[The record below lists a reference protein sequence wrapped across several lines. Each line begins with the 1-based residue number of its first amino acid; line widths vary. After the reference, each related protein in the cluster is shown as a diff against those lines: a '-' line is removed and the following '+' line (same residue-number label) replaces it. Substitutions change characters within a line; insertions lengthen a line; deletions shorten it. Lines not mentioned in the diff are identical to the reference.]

1 MPSLTRTL
9 AAGIVGGLVASAAMD
24 VFQRMAS
31 SAFGQSGSNDDPATV
46 KAADGAKRLVTGD
59 PVTQKHRETAG
70 GVVHYVTGAAL
81 GAGYAL
87 AARRWPETT
96 AGFGLAYG
104 IGVATLLDEAAVPA
118 LGWGPAPTDTPA
130 STHAYGLA
138 SHAVFGL
145 ALEGTRRGMIA
156 VQAPADGRR
165 D

>member
-9 AAGIVGGLVASAAMD
+9 VAGIAGGLVASAAMD
-24 VFQRMAS
+24 MFQRVAA

-46 KAADGAKRLVTGD
+46 KAADSAKRLVTGD
-59 PVTQKHRETAG
+59 AVTQKHRETAG
-70 GVVHYVTGAAL
+70 SVVHYITGAAL

-104 IGVATLLDEAAVPA
+104 VTIATLLDDAAVPA
-118 LGWGPAPTDTPA
+118 LGWGPSPTETPA

-145 ALEGTRRGMIA
+145 ALEGTRRGVEAML
-156 VQAPADGRR
+156 D
-165 D
+165 

>member
-9 AAGIVGGLVASAAMD
+9 VAGIAGGLVASAAMD
-24 VFQRMAS
+24 MFQRVAA
-31 SAFGQSGSNDDPATV
+31 SAFGQSGSKDDPATV
-46 KAADGAKRLVTGD
+46 KAADSAKRLVTGD
-59 PVTQKHRETAG
+59 AVTQKHRETAG
-70 GVVHYVTGAAL
+70 SVVHYITGAAL

-104 IGVATLLDEAAVPA
+104 VTIATLLDDAAVPA
-118 LGWGPAPTDTPA
+118 LGWGPSPTETPA

-145 ALEGTRRGMIA
+145 ALEGTRRGVEAMLE
-156 VQAPADGRR
+156 
-165 D
+165 